1 MEFKVGDVV
10 DWCGCRGVVTSESKH
25 WDSRGD
31 YYRMKVCFDDNSAS
45 YDIFYKDGKK
55 HDWHKEPSLK
65 LIKRLKRLYKV
76 LYIEE
81 TGDCNDYT
89 MTYGRYSS
97 ESEFKDKY
105 PFDCKFIKLL
115 EETMIEVEE

>member
-1 MEFKVGDVV
+1 MEFKVGDIVE
-10 DWCGCRGVVTSESKH
+10 WCGCRGVVTSESKH
-25 WDSRGD
+25 FDSQGD
-31 YYRMKVCFDDNSAS
+31 YYRIRVCFDDNPTNGNT
-45 YDIFYKDGKK
+45 FYKDGKLGY
-55 HDWHKEPSLK
+55 WHKESSLK

-81 TGDCNDYT
+81 TGDCNDYI
-89 MTYGRYSS
+89 MTDGRYSS

-105 PFDCKFIKLL
+105 PFDCKFVKFV